1 MNIFFYILGG
11 KEMTLDEFIKEL
23 KPLVV
28 YDKIK
33 RLHYMGKDSVLTNKE
48 IDGMLELLL
57 EDEYTLLNGTQREK
71 MRERVFKKLRGTL

>member
-28 YDKIK
+28 Y
-33 RLHYMGKDSVLTNKE
+33 E